1 MCAVITDSAQLPAM
15 RLASGDVP
23 TPFGQI
29 KLNCLEL
36 LTVSADFAQFKC
48 GLVLKRLPLP
58 FWRKLLT
65 MAITHCASNM
75 FLCHFRRLI
84 HLAMIFRRRFL
95 KHLFVECQMMERLV
109 DFYQNRPLPRCTL
122 HGYIVQMLWDIE
134 HHDQQDDDDEDEE
147 EEDENGD
154 SEDDEAPQQR
164 ASVVIKPDLAA
175 LAVDDEGDDNG

>member
-1 MCAVITDSAQLPAM
+1 MSQMLGVVAPDPLPNVLHPMFEGALHRLHSFIPRLCETISSPDTVRM
-15 RLASGDVP
+15 RSIRLASGAVSEP
-23 TPFGQI
+23 LGQI

-48 GLVLKRLPLP
+48 GLVLERLPLP

-109 DFYQNRPLPRCTL
+109 DFYQNRPTPRCTL
-122 HGYIVQMLWDIE
+122 HGYIVQMLWDIY
-134 HHDQQDDDDEDEE
+134 HHDMPDDDDE
-147 EEDENGD
+147 
-154 SEDDEAPQQR
+154 
-164 ASVVIKPDLAA
+164 V
-175 LAVDDEGDDNG
+175 